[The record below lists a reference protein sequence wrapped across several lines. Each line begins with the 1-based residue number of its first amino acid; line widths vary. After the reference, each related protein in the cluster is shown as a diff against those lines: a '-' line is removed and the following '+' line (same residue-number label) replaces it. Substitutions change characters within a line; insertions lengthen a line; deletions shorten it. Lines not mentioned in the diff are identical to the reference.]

1 LEESLGEGL
10 LDERQLQRLHD
21 VAKNLVSEL
30 ELEAV
35 LRQVLETA
43 RDLTGARYAAL
54 GILDQPQR
62 NLERFLVVGI
72 DEATKKRIGP
82 LPRGRG
88 VLGEL
93 IREPEP
99 LRLADVGEHPRSF
112 GFPSGHP
119 PMRSF
124 LGVPILIRG
133 RAFGNLYLTDKHGG
147 GEFDEL
153 DEEFAVLLSQW
164 AAVAIENARLIEA
177 EKLRLSINSAEAE
190 RRRWARELHDG
201 TLQELG
207 ALKVLLEA
215 SSNRMSDSE
224 AAPVLERAVVHAEQA
239 IQSLQETII
248 DLRPA
253 GLDDLGLYA
262 GLESLVRRTAT
273 RFGLNLSAELD
284 LGHEQRRRDTRLDP
298 ELETAIYRLVQEAL
312 QNVVKH
318 SGAHEVEVKVIE
330 HDGQID
336 VAVKDDGHGFDL
348 ADTDDDGFGLTGMR
362 ERVALFGGTLELT
375 SMPGEGTTVEAHV
388 PTSRPEESG

>member
-1 LEESLGEGL
+1 LEVSLGEGL

-72 DEATKKRIGP
+72 DEATKRKIGP

-93 IREPEP
+93 IREPQP
-99 LRLADVGEHPRSF
+99 LRLGDVSEHPRSF

-215 SSNRMSDSE
+215 SAARMSDPE
-224 AAPVLERAVVHAEQA
+224 AGPVLERAVVHAEHA
-239 IQSLQETII
+239 IRSLQETII

-284 LGHEQRRRDTRLDP
+284 LGFEQHRRTKRLDP

-318 SGAHEVEVKVIE
+318 SGAQEVEVKVIE
-330 HDGQID
+330 REGQID

-348 ADTDDDGFGLTGMR
+348 ADSDDGGFGLTGMR

-388 PTSRPEESG
+388 PTSIAEESG